1 MQGAGPAAEWSF
13 LALAAGPVVASLGG
27 CFLHDFVH
35 HPAVGLAL
43 ETL

>member
-1 MQGAGPAAEWSF
+1 MQGAGPAPEWSF
-13 LALAAGPVVASLGG
+13 LAAGPVVASLGG

-43 ETL
+43 EPL